1 MFLERFFRYL
11 QFEKRFSPH
20 TLTSYKNDIGQFAE
34 YLSGYELDYAS
45 AKHSVVRS
53 WMVEMMDGGTE
64 PKTIA
69 RKLSALR
76 SFYKFLLREGL
87 VEHNP
92 MLQVKAPKIPKKLPV
107 VVSEEKLNVLLDSDM
122 VFPEGFSGLRDR
134 LVMELLFST
143 GMRLAELVA
152 LKDSDIDFYSQS
164 LKVLGKR
171 NKERIIPIST
181 SLLNLTKLYISEKK
195 RQNFDN
201 ISTSLI
207 VKNNG
212 MDAYPKLIYRIV
224 NKYLSEISTHTKKSP
239 HILRHTFA
247 TSLLNNGAD
256 INAIKELLGHASLAA
271 TQVYT
276 HNSVERLKSIYKQAH
291 PKA

>member
-1 MFLERFFRYL
+1 MFLERFTRYL

-20 TLTSYKNDIGQFAE
+20 TLTSYKNDITQFADYMAGLE
-34 YLSGYELDYAS
+34 IDYES
-45 AKHSVVRS
+45 VKHSTVRS
-53 WMVEMMDGGTE
+53 WMVDIMDRGTE

-87 VEHNP
+87 LEHNP
-92 MLQVKAPKIPKKLPV
+92 MLQIKAPKIPKKLPV
-107 VVSEEKLNVLLDSDM
+107 VVSEDKLNALLDSDA
-122 VFPEGFSGLRDR
+122 VFPEGFAGLRDR

-143 GMRLAELVA
+143 GMRLAELVS
-152 LKDSDIDFYSQS
+152 LKESDVDFYSQS

-171 NKERIIPIST
+171 NKERVIPVNT
-181 SLLNLTKLYISEKK
+181 QLLNLIRLYINEKK

-201 ISTSLI
+201 ISLCLI
-207 VKNNG
+207 VKNDG
-212 MDAYPKLIYRIV
+212 MDSYPKLIYRIV
-224 NKYLSEISTHTKKSP
+224 NNYLSVISTHTKKSP

-256 INAIKELLGHASLAA
+256 ISAIKELLGHASLAA

>member
-1 MFLERFFRYL
+1 MFLERFVRYL

-20 TLTSYKNDIGQFAE
+20 TLTSYKNDIEQFAG
-34 YLSGYELDYAS
+34 YLANFEMDYSLAR
-45 AKHSVVRS
+45 HSTIRS
-53 WMVEMMDGGTE
+53 WMVELMDQAVE

-76 SFYKFLLREGL
+76 TFYKFLLREGL
-87 VEHNP
+87 LTSNP
-92 MLQVKAPKIPKKLPV
+92 MLQVRAPKISKKLPII
-107 VVSEEKLNVLLDSDM
+107 VSEDKLVSLLDSE
-122 VFPEGFSGLRDR
+122 VLFPEGFAGLRDR
-134 LVMELLFST
+134 LVMELLFNT
-143 GMRLAELVA
+143 GMRLAELCT
-152 LKDSDIDFYSQS
+152 LKESSIDFYGQN

-171 NKERIIPIST
+171 NKERIIPCTDQFLKLI
-181 SLLNLTKLYISEKK
+181 KLYINEKK
-195 RQNFDN
+195 NQNFDN
-201 ISTSLI
+201 ISLTLI
-207 VKNNG
+207 VTNTG
-212 MDAYPKLIYRIV
+212 MDVYPKLVYRIV
-224 NKYLSEISTHTKKSP
+224 NKYLAEISTHTKKSP

-247 TSLLNNGAD
+247 TSLLNKGAD